1 VHGVFLTGATGFLG
15 AFLLRRILAE
25 YPSAIVWCL
34 VRVGRHSAPTDD
46 DEARRR
52 LRDHMVSYELW
63 DEAQSARV
71 RAIAGELSLDR
82 FGLCSE
88 RFAALADEVDVIFH
102 CGAWVNSLLSYQSLV
117 KGNVVGTSHSLSP
130 LACRA

>member
-1 VHGVFLTGATGFLG
+1 
-15 AFLLRRILAE
+15 
-25 YPSAIVWCL
+25 
-34 VRVGRHSAPTDD
+34 
-46 DEARRR
+46 
-52 LRDHMVSYELW
+52 MVSYELW